1 MEANTTQG
9 CPRNTTF
16 SQPANNM
23 SKPQTTTEA
32 KETRQKAF
40 LRRILTKTYGAYK
53 ELEGDVELAYERCR
67 GLDY

>member
-1 MEANTTQG
+1 
-9 CPRNTTF
+9 
-16 SQPANNM
+16 M
-23 SKPQTTTEA
+23 SKSQITTTEA

>member
-1 MEANTTQG
+1 
-9 CPRNTTF
+9 
-16 SQPANNM
+16 M

-40 LRRILTKTYGAYK
+40 LRRILTKTYGKYK
-53 ELEGDVELAYERCR
+53 GIEDHVELAYERCR